1 MRLLRGWAPLLG
13 WLTATV
19 AGIALSSV
27 ALLPVLRAAAPA
39 EQALTSVHELARESA
54 RPEPS
59 VTVPDDET
67 PTTAAAPAPS
77 SASPTPSASKSRP
90 AAARSSTA
98 PRAPEKATETRDG
111 WTVTTDSAGVT
122 SYTRSFVVE
131 GGQAVIRM
139 SDGRV
144 ELVTATPAAGYSVQ
158 KVQNTP
164 DNLAVFFIEQG
175 HHFVIHAVWRDGQPF
190 AEVSE
195 IGG

>member
-1 MRLLRGWAPLLG
+1 MLG
-13 WLTATV
+13 WLAATV

-39 EQALTSVHELARESA
+39 EQALTSVHELAGEAA
-54 RPEPS
+54 RARPS
-59 VTVPDDET
+59 VTVPDDVPATT
-67 PTTAAAPAPS
+67 PAPPAPS
-77 SASPTPSASKSRP
+77 SASPTPSPSPSRP
-90 AAARSSTA
+90 EATRSRSA
-98 PRAPEKATETRDG
+98 PRAPETETQTETQTETETRDG
-111 WTVTTDSAGVT
+111 WTVTTDAAGVT
-122 SYTRSFVVE
+122 SYTRSFLVE

-144 ELVTATPAAGYSVQ
+144 QLVTATPAAGYSVE
-158 KVQNTP
+158 KVQQTP